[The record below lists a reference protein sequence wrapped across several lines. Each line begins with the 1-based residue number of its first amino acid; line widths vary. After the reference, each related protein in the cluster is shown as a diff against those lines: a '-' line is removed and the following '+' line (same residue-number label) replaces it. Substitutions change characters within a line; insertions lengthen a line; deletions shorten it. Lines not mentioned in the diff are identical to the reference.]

1 MISSLLIPFVNSL
14 IFIFCH
20 DLIIWYIFGTN
31 WYTSTHIKHSEYMF
45 IYMYYN
51 KVQHICSS
59 SYLQLCQTGILHK
72 SNNAF
77 FFLWETFVNTTF
89 RLVSIFVTFRPMS
102 NFWLLARSPKTL
114 PSTPLFVFTI
124 PNPCKWLCIKQKKFI
139 FSTAH
144 S

>member
-1 MISSLLIPFVNSL
+1 MISFLFLSFVNWL
-14 IFIFCH
+14 NFIFCH
-20 DLIIWYIFGTN
+20 DRLLWYIFGAK
-31 WYTSTHIKHSEYMF
+31 WYTSIH
-45 IYMYYN
+45 MYYN
-51 KVQHICSS
+51 VQHIYVHL

-77 FFLWETFVNTTF
+77 FFLWETFVNTTL

-102 NFWLLARSPKTL
+102 NFWLLARSLKTL
-114 PSTPLFVFTI
+114 PSTPLLVFTI